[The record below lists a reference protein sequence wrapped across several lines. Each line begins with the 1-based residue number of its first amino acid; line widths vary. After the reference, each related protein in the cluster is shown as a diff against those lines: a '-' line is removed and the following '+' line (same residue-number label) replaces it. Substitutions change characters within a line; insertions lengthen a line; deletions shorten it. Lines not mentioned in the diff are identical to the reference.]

1 MVKRGV
7 KEREEAVKAEVR
19 EDAMVKAVR
28 GARLMVT
35 CMAGA
40 AARLIVAG
48 DADGD
53 AASLAGPARRAGQL
67 RSERSRAAAIC
78 FGRSARRFP
87 LSLSGADSLNWVD
100 RAADSR
106 RLVFFWYCASQQGVH
121 FRDLKGKG

>member
-1 MVKRGV
+1 M

-100 RAADSR
+100 PQPIPVAAFSFGTAPAKWCP
-106 RLVFFWYCASQQGVH
+106 L
-121 FRDLKGKG
+121 